1 MPNLQIKK
9 SSTCTI
15 GADPELFLVNN
26 VGKFISS
33 IGKFGGTKQAPR
45 PLKSHIK
52 GLMVQEDNV
61 AVEFNIPYAKKL
73 STFRSYINGG
83 LRAIEKEAK
92 KLRLKLSISPSAEFE
107 DDQLQDQRARV
118 FGCEPDFNVW
128 TLQMNPRP
136 HAVNKNLRSA
146 GGHLHY
152 GYTKD
157 RIGLGRS
164 CDLFL
169 GCPSILFDSDQNRR
183 LLYGKAGCIRQ
194 KSYGIEYRTL
204 SNFWL
209 KSNELIDMVFSQSV
223 QAIKFV
229 DSGNTIPKQDALKII
244 KCINNSD
251 QRLLSELTE
260 KYGLMY

>member
-1 MPNLQIKK
+1 MPVQIEKL
-9 SSTCTI
+9 SPVTI
-15 GADPELFLVNN
+15 GADPELFLTDNQN
-26 VGKFISS
+26 KFISS
-33 IGKFGGTKQAPR
+33 IGKFGGTKEAPR
-45 PLKSHIK
+45 PLKSKTK

-61 AVEFNIPYAKKL
+61 AVEFNIYATKKL
-73 STFRSYINGG
+73 STFRKYINAA
-83 LRAIEKEAK
+83 LKAIEKEAK
-92 KLRLKLSISPSAEFE
+92 KLKLKLAIFPSAEFS
-107 DDQLQDQRARV
+107 DDQLEDAKARV
-118 FGCEPDFNVW
+118 FGCDPDYNVW
-128 TLQMNPRP
+128 SLRQNPRP
-136 HAVNKNLRSA
+136 YALNKNLRSA

-152 GYTKD
+152 GYLQD

-164 CDLFL
+164 LDLFL